1 MRLGDLPGADRR
13 EPLRWTLVA
22 VASIA
27 LAFLGAWLLQSAIPR
42 RIVLASGLGDGMYHQ
57 YAQRYRQILA
67 RDGVI
72 VEERMTGGA
81 DENERL
87 LRDPASGVD
96 VAFLHGGVARPADR
110 DSL

>member
-1 MRLGDLPGADRR
+1 MRLGDLPAETRH

-42 RIVLASGLGDGMYHQ
+42 HIVLASGLPDGMYHQ
-57 YAQRYRQILA
+57 YARRYKEILA

-87 LRDPASGVD
+87 LRDPRSGVD
-96 VAFLHGGVARPADR
+96 VAFCISPAVSTSMR
-110 DSL
+110 